1 MATLKEVMDGCFD
14 NIPQNYNS
22 NTSTTGI
29 MRVHRFKNKAYKNG
43 YAWRYQIRQG
53 NKTYGCSSTSLLSLL
68 MKCVAKGYPW
78 VIVDE
83 ERAQETLASEGLT
96 VEFIEKVMRKYGE
109 KNRQ

>member
-1 MATLKEVMDGCFD
+1 MTTLKEVMEDCFD
-14 NIPQNYNS
+14 NIPHGYS
-22 NTSTTGI
+22 CKTSTTGI

-53 NKTYGCSSTSLLSLL
+53 NKTSGCSSTSLLSLL

-83 ERAQETLASEGLT
+83 ERAQETLESEGLT

-109 KNRQ
+109 KNR